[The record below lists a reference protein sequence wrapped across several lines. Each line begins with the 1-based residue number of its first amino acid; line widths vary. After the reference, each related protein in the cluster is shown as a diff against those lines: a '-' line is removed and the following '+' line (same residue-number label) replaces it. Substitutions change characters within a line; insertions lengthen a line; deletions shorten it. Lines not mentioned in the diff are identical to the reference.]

1 MGDPVDYMKKLG
13 LFGIGI
19 YAMTEEKIDEYVK
32 ELIESGE
39 INREEGK
46 KYVQELIDRK
56 NEQQEDLE
64 EKISSKVK
72 ETFGK
77 TEIASKEE
85 IKALEDK
92 IAKLEEM
99 LAEALKKDE

>member
-13 LFGIGI
+13 LFGIGV
-19 YAMTEEKIDEYVK
+19 YAMTEEKIDEYVR
-32 ELIESGE
+32 ELVESGE

-56 NEQQEDLE
+56 NEQQEDIE
-64 EKISSKVK
+64 EKISAKVN

-77 TEIASKEE
+77 TDIASKDE

>member
-13 LFGIGI
+13 LFGIGV

>member
-1 MGDPVDYMKKLG
+1 MVDPVEYMKKLG

-19 YAMTEEKIDEYVK
+19 YALTEEKIDEYVR

-46 KYVQELIDRK
+46 KFVNDLIEKKR
-56 NEQQEDLE
+56 EQQEELE
-64 EKISSKVK
+64 EKISSKVQ

-77 TEIASKEE
+77 SNLASKEE

-92 IAKLEEM
+92 ISKLEEM
-99 LAEALKKDE
+99 LKKALSKEE

>member
-13 LFGIGI
+13 LFGIGV
-19 YAMTEEKIDEYVK
+19 YALTEEKIDEYVR
-32 ELIESGE
+32 ELVESGE

-46 KYVQELIDRK
+46 KYVNDLIDRK
-56 NEQQEDLE
+56 NEQQADIE
-64 EKISSKVK
+64 EKISTKVK

-77 TEIASKEE
+77 TDLASKDE

-92 IAKLEEM
+92 IEKLEEM
-99 LAEALKKDE
+99 LKEALKKDE

>member
-13 LFGIGI
+13 LIGIGV
-19 YAMTEEKIDEYVK
+19 YALTEEKIDEYVR

-46 KYVQELIDRK
+46 KYVNELIDRK
-56 NEQQEDLE
+56 NAQQEEIE
-64 EKISSKVK
+64 EKISTKVK

-77 TEIASKEE
+77 TDLASKNE
-85 IKALEDK
+85 IKALEEK
-92 IAKLEEM
+92 IEKLEAM
-99 LAEALKKDE
+99 LKEALKKDE